1 MAAPEEFNADTIDD
15 DDIEAILNG
24 IDNGEYDDEEEIA
37 DEIEDEIAGNTDE
50 DEDPELGDESD
61 INEDTDQD
69 LDPGE
74 ADDTN
79 DDDDGDDQ
87 DTSGE
92 ADDGAEEDTPVDD
105 DIKDTKDVVADT
117 TDPIDGE
124 GSDTVQLDQVEYD
137 KYKKFYEDVTQAEF
151 TANGKKV
158 KGFDTADKL
167 ISAQQMAYGYSDKME
182 GFKQY
187 RPYMIPLK
195 EKGYLD
201 NPEKFNLA
209 LDLADGNVDALKKH
223 VQSLGIDVM
232 TWDLDEEKV
241 DYTAKEHR
249 ASERS
254 IAVNETIDRA
264 KASGVNDRLQ
274 AVVGE
279 QWDEASVEEFMKD
292 AKVRNDLVDHMQN
305 GVYDMVQDKIREV
318 KATNYTFGDLKATDQ
333 YREAL
338 AILDAEYKEAQA
350 SVNAEAGKAAAKE
363 AEKKRIADEQ
373 TKTEYAAQVQKK
385 NDEADKARKK
395 AANVSI
401 RNKPVKTVKAKFDP
415 MALDGDDLDAFVDSL
430 IDG

>member
-1 MAAPEEFNADTIDD
+1 
-15 DDIEAILNG
+15 
-24 IDNGEYDDEEEIA
+24 
-37 DEIEDEIAGNTDE
+37 
-50 DEDPELGDESD
+50 
-61 INEDTDQD
+61 
-69 LDPGE
+69 
-74 ADDTN
+74 
-79 DDDDGDDQ
+79 
-87 DTSGE
+87 
-92 ADDGAEEDTPVDD
+92 
-105 DIKDTKDVVADT
+105 
-117 TDPIDGE
+117 
-124 GSDTVQLDQVEYD
+124 
-137 KYKKFYEDVTQAEF
+137 
-151 TANGKKV
+151 
-158 KGFDTADKL
+158 
-167 ISAQQMAYGYSDKME
+167 
-182 GFKQY
+182 
-187 RPYMIPLK
+187 MIPLK

-264 KASGVNDRLQ
+264 KAAGVNDRLQ

-350 SVNAEAGKAAAKE
+350 SVNAEAGKVAAKE